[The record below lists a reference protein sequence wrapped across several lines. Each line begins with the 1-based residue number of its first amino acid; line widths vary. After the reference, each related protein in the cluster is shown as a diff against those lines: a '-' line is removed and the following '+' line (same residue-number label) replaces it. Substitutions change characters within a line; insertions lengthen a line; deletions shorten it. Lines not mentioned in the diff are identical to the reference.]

1 MKQKLDRTLGMYS
14 ALMISIGT
22 MIGSAIFVLA
32 GTSYAAAGPG
42 ASLAIFLAGIA
53 AVFTG
58 LSFAELV
65 TVVPKAG
72 GGYVYVKEATG
83 NNIIGFICGWGF
95 WLGYAM
101 SCGLFALGFG
111 NFVHYIFPFIPQMA
125 TAYLLVVYVAF
136 TNIRG
141 TKSSGNLQNIIT
153 TVLVA
158 LLLLY
163 VVVGVFHI
171 DMGNQK
177 PFTPFGMS
185 GVFNAM
191 GFLYMTYIGY
201 GLITTASEE
210 VIEPE
215 KTIPKAI
222 LISIA
227 AVIIIKTSVFFIGSG
242 ILPWNE
248 LVPGVTDTPMI
259 DTAMKIGGR
268 FGGYLFAFAGLL
280 ATLSSINTAVMA
292 SSRTSFAMAR
302 DNRLP
307 GIFKTVNRRTKTP
320 VVSIIVTS
328 VIVVVAVSIRDL
340 EHISTVTSI
349 FSLTGYSLVNVAL
362 IIFRKKKPELERKFR
377 VPLFPVTPLLG
388 IGVNLFLIIQLAV
401 SDFIALAIALGV
413 IAAGVLYYYLV
424 MPRLKYATKGIATVD
439 IPEIREDKG
448 TDRKNEIIIPVS
460 NPVTAQGLLD
470 FGRRIA
476 AAESSTT
483 VVPVKVNM
491 IPDNLLTISDYEA
504 MQRNRSG
511 DEAVI
516 ALLKKYEG
524 EPGMKPVLI
533 HSRDVFHAIMSVVH
547 KEKNPL
553 VLMGWHG
560 AGLVKYMH
568 GNITYRML
576 QEAPADVGL
585 LRLYHGNAGVQG
597 KEYAGIPAEYPDSG
611 MEFKR
616 ILFPYG
622 GGKYSQMTAKVV
634 NRIARAYDA
643 KITLLHVIDHGEDK
657 AETEHY
663 LKSSTERFDQPVEI
677 VVCEGALV
685 EKVVEFS
692 GQYDLVV
699 MGASLDWGIQ
709 EMVTGLRTDRV
720 MDTAECS
727 VLIVKSYD
735 LFLQKKKLRGL
746 LHRTRRAIHQ

>member
-32 GTSYAAAGPG
+32 GTSYATAGPG

-125 TAYLLVVYVAF
+125 TAYVLVVYVAF

-153 TVLVA
+153 TVLIA
-158 LLLLY
+158 LLALY

-177 PFTPFGMS
+177 PYTPFGMS

-222 LISIA
+222 LISIV
-227 AVIIIKTSVFFIGSG
+227 AVIVIKTSVFFIGSG

-248 LVPGVTDTPMI
+248 LVPDVTDTPMI

-268 FGGYLFAFAGLL
+268 FGGYLFAFAGIL

-320 VVSIIVTS
+320 VVSIVATS

-362 IIFRKKKPELERKFR
+362 IIFRKKSPELERKFR
-377 VPLFPVTPLLG
+377 VPFFPVTPLLG
-388 IGVNLFLIIQLAV
+388 IGVNLFLIIQLAI

-424 MPRLKYATKGIATVD
+424 MPKLKYATKGIATVD
-439 IPEIREDKG
+439 IPEIREERNA
-448 TDRKNEIIIPVS
+448 DRENEIIIPVS
-460 NPVTAQGLLD
+460 NPRTAENLLN
-470 FGRRIA
+470 FGRKIA

-483 VVPVKVNM
+483 VVPVKVNV

-504 MQRNRSG
+504 MQRNRDG

-524 EPGMKPVLI
+524 EPGIKPVLI
-533 HSRDVFHAIMSVVH
+533 HSRDIFHAVMSVVH

-560 AGLVKYMH
+560 AGIVKYMY
-568 GNITYRML
+568 GNFTYRML

-585 LRLYHGNAGVQG
+585 LRIHDKNAGKPHIG
-597 KEYAGIPAEYPDSG
+597 A
-611 MEFKR
+611 EFKR

-634 NRIARAYDA
+634 NRIAKAYDA
-643 KITLLHVIDHGEDK
+643 TITLLHVIDHGEDR
-657 AETEHY
+657 AETEEY
-663 LKSSTERFDQPVEI
+663 LKGSIERFDQPVEI
-677 VVCEGALV
+677 MVCEGGLV

-692 GQYDLVV
+692 AQYDLVV

-720 MDTAECS
+720 VDLAECS
-727 VLIVKSYD
+727 VLIIKSYD

-746 LHRTRRAIHQ
+746 LHKTRRAIHQ

>member
-32 GTSYAAAGPG
+32 GTSYATAGPG

-125 TAYLLVVYVAF
+125 TAYVLVVYVAF

-153 TVLVA
+153 TVLIA
-158 LLLLY
+158 LLALY

-177 PFTPFGMS
+177 PYTPFGMS

-227 AVIIIKTSVFFIGSG
+227 AVIVIKTSVFFIGSG

-268 FGGYLFAFAGLL
+268 FGGYLFAFAGIL

-320 VVSIIVTS
+320 VVSIVATS

-362 IIFRKKKPELERKFR
+362 IIFRKKSPELERKFR
-377 VPLFPVTPLLG
+377 VPFFPVTPLLG
-388 IGVNLFLIIQLAV
+388 IGVNLFLIIQLAI

-424 MPRLKYATKGIATVD
+424 MLKLKYATKGIATVD
-439 IPEIREDKG
+439 IPEIREERNA
-448 TDRKNEIIIPVS
+448 DRENEIIIPVS
-460 NPVTAQGLLD
+460 NPRTAENLLN
-470 FGRRIA
+470 FGRKIA

-483 VVPVKVNM
+483 VVPVKVNV

-504 MQRNRSG
+504 MQRNRDG

-524 EPGMKPVLI
+524 EPGIKPVLI
-533 HSRDVFHAIMSVVH
+533 HSRDIFHAVMSVVH

-560 AGLVKYMH
+560 AGIVKYMY
-568 GNITYRML
+568 GNFTYRML

-585 LRLYHGNAGVQG
+585 LRIHDKNAGKPHTG
-597 KEYAGIPAEYPDSG
+597 A
-611 MEFKR
+611 EFKR

-634 NRIARAYDA
+634 NRIAKAYDA
-643 KITLLHVIDHGEDK
+643 TITLLHVIDHGEDR
-657 AETEHY
+657 AETEEY
-663 LKSSTERFDQPVEI
+663 LKGSIERFDQPVEI
-677 VVCEGALV
+677 MVCEGGLV

-692 GQYDLVV
+692 AQYDLVV

-720 MDTAECS
+720 VDLAECS
-727 VLIVKSYD
+727 VLIIKSYD

-746 LHRTRRAIHQ
+746 LHKTRRAIHQ

>member
-32 GTSYAAAGPG
+32 GTSYATAGPG

-125 TAYLLVVYVAF
+125 TAYVLVVYVAF

-153 TVLVA
+153 TVLIA
-158 LLLLY
+158 LLALY

-177 PFTPFGMS
+177 PYTPFGMS

-222 LISIA
+222 LISIV
-227 AVIIIKTSVFFIGSG
+227 AVIVIKTSVFFIGSG

-248 LVPGVTDTPMI
+248 LVPDVTDTPMI

-268 FGGYLFAFAGLL
+268 FGGYLFAFAGIL

-320 VVSIIVTS
+320 VVSIVATS

-362 IIFRKKKPELERKFR
+362 IIFRKKSPELERKFR
-377 VPLFPVTPLLG
+377 VPFFPVTPLLG
-388 IGVNLFLIIQLAV
+388 IGVNLFLIIQLAI

-424 MPRLKYATKGIATVD
+424 MPKLKYATKGIATVD
-439 IPEIREDKG
+439 IPEIREERNA
-448 TDRKNEIIIPVS
+448 DRENEIIIPVS
-460 NPVTAQGLLD
+460 NPRTAENLLN
-470 FGRRIA
+470 FGRKIA

-483 VVPVKVNM
+483 VVPVKVNV

-504 MQRNRSG
+504 MQRNRDG

-524 EPGMKPVLI
+524 EPGIKPVLI
-533 HSRDVFHAIMSVVH
+533 HSRDIFHAVMSVVH

-560 AGLVKYMH
+560 AGIVKYMY
-568 GNITYRML
+568 GNFTYRML

-585 LRLYHGNAGVQG
+585 LRIHDKNAGKPHTG
-597 KEYAGIPAEYPDSG
+597 A
-611 MEFKR
+611 EFKR

-634 NRIARAYDA
+634 NRIAKAYDA
-643 KITLLHVIDHGEDK
+643 TITLLHVIDHGEDR
-657 AETEHY
+657 AETEEY
-663 LKSSTERFDQPVEI
+663 LKGSIERFDQPVEI
-677 VVCEGALV
+677 MVCEGGLV

-692 GQYDLVV
+692 AQYDLVV

-720 MDTAECS
+720 VDLAACS
-727 VLIVKSYD
+727 VLIIKSYD

-746 LHRTRRAIHQ
+746 LHKTRRAIHQ

>member
-32 GTSYAAAGPG
+32 GTSYATAGPG

-125 TAYLLVVYVAF
+125 TAYVLVVYVAF

-153 TVLVA
+153 TVLIA
-158 LLLLY
+158 LLALY

-177 PFTPFGMS
+177 PYTPFGMS

-227 AVIIIKTSVFFIGSG
+227 AVIVIKTSVFFIGSG

-268 FGGYLFAFAGLL
+268 FGGYLFAFAGIL

-320 VVSIIVTS
+320 VVSIVATS

-362 IIFRKKKPELERKFR
+362 IIFRKKSPELERKFR
-377 VPLFPVTPLLG
+377 VPFFPVTPLLG
-388 IGVNLFLIIQLAV
+388 IGVNLFLIIQLAI

-424 MPRLKYATKGIATVD
+424 MPKLKYATKGIATAD
-439 IPEIREDKG
+439 IPEIREERNA
-448 TDRKNEIIIPVS
+448 DRENEIIIPVS
-460 NPVTAQGLLD
+460 NPRTAENLLN
-470 FGRRIA
+470 FGRKIA

-483 VVPVKVNM
+483 VVPVKVNV

-504 MQRNRSG
+504 MQRNRDG

-524 EPGMKPVLI
+524 EPGIKPVLI
-533 HSRDVFHAIMSVVH
+533 HSRDIFHAVMSVVH

-560 AGLVKYMH
+560 AGIVKYM
-568 GNITYRML
+568 YRML

-585 LRLYHGNAGVQG
+585 LRIHDKNAGKPHTG
-597 KEYAGIPAEYPDSG
+597 A
-611 MEFKR
+611 EFKR

-634 NRIARAYDA
+634 NRIAKAYDA
-643 KITLLHVIDHGEDK
+643 TITLLHVIDHGEDR
-657 AETEHY
+657 AETEEY
-663 LKSSTERFDQPVEI
+663 LKGSIERFDQPVEI
-677 VVCEGALV
+677 MVCEGGLV

-692 GQYDLVV
+692 AQYDLVV

-720 MDTAECS
+720 VDLAECS
-727 VLIVKSYD
+727 VLIIKSYD

-746 LHRTRRAIHQ
+746 LHKTRRAIHQ

>member
-32 GTSYAAAGPG
+32 GTSYATAGPG

-125 TAYLLVVYVAF
+125 TAYVLVVYVAF

-153 TVLVA
+153 TVLIA
-158 LLLLY
+158 LLALY

-177 PFTPFGMS
+177 PYTPFGMS

-227 AVIIIKTSVFFIGSG
+227 AVIVIKTSVFFIGSG

-248 LVPGVTDTPMI
+248 LVPGMTDTPMI

-268 FGGYLFAFAGLL
+268 FGGYLFAFAGIL

-320 VVSIIVTS
+320 VVSIVATS

-362 IIFRKKKPELERKFR
+362 IIFRKKSPELERKFR
-377 VPLFPVTPLLG
+377 VPFFPVTPLLG
-388 IGVNLFLIIQLAV
+388 IGVNLFLIIQLAI

-424 MPRLKYATKGIATVD
+424 MPKLKYATKGIATVD
-439 IPEIREDKG
+439 IPEIREERNA
-448 TDRKNEIIIPVS
+448 DRENEIIIPVS
-460 NPVTAQGLLD
+460 NPRTAENLLN
-470 FGRRIA
+470 FGRKIA

-483 VVPVKVNM
+483 VVPVKVNV

-504 MQRNRSG
+504 MQRNRDG

-524 EPGMKPVLI
+524 EPGIKPVLI
-533 HSRDVFHAIMSVVH
+533 HSRDIFHAVMSVVH

-560 AGLVKYMH
+560 AGIVKYMY
-568 GNITYRML
+568 GNFTYRML

-585 LRLYHGNAGVQG
+585 LRIHDKNAGKPHTG
-597 KEYAGIPAEYPDSG
+597 A
-611 MEFKR
+611 EFKR

-634 NRIARAYDA
+634 NRIAKAYDA
-643 KITLLHVIDHGEDK
+643 TITLLHVIDHGEDR
-657 AETEHY
+657 AETEEY
-663 LKSSTERFDQPVEI
+663 LKGSIERFDQPVEI
-677 VVCEGALV
+677 MVCEGGLV

-692 GQYDLVV
+692 AQYDLVV

-720 MDTAECS
+720 VDLAECS
-727 VLIVKSYD
+727 VLIIKSYD

-746 LHRTRRAIHQ
+746 LHKTRRAIHQ

>member
-1 MKQKLDRTLGMYS
+1 MYS

-32 GTSYAAAGPG
+32 GTSYATAGPG

-125 TAYLLVVYVAF
+125 TAYVLVVYVAF

-153 TVLVA
+153 TVLIA
-158 LLLLY
+158 LLALY

-177 PFTPFGMS
+177 PYTPFGMS

-227 AVIIIKTSVFFIGSG
+227 AVIVIKTSVFFIGSG

-268 FGGYLFAFAGLL
+268 FGGYLFAFAGIL

-320 VVSIIVTS
+320 VVSIVATS

-362 IIFRKKKPELERKFR
+362 IIFRKKSPELERKFR
-377 VPLFPVTPLLG
+377 VPFFPVTPLLG
-388 IGVNLFLIIQLAV
+388 IGVNLFLIIQLAI

-424 MPRLKYATKGIATVD
+424 MPKLKYATKGIATVD
-439 IPEIREDKG
+439 IPEIREERNA
-448 TDRKNEIIIPVS
+448 DRENEIIIPVS
-460 NPVTAQGLLD
+460 NPRTAENLLN
-470 FGRRIA
+470 FGRKIA

-483 VVPVKVNM
+483 VVPVKVNV

-504 MQRNRSG
+504 MQRNRDG

-524 EPGMKPVLI
+524 EPGIKPVLI
-533 HSRDVFHAIMSVVH
+533 HSRDIFHAVMSVVH

-560 AGLVKYMH
+560 AGIVKYMY
-568 GNITYRML
+568 GNFTYRML

-585 LRLYHGNAGVQG
+585 LRIHDKNAGKPHTG
-597 KEYAGIPAEYPDSG
+597 A
-611 MEFKR
+611 EFKR

-634 NRIARAYDA
+634 NRIAKAYDA
-643 KITLLHVIDHGEDK
+643 TITLLHVIDHGEDR
-657 AETEHY
+657 AETEEY
-663 LKSSTERFDQPVEI
+663 LKGSIERFDQPVEI
-677 VVCEGALV
+677 MVCEGGLV

-692 GQYDLVV
+692 AQYDLVV

-720 MDTAECS
+720 VDLAECS
-727 VLIVKSYD
+727 VLIIKSYD

-746 LHRTRRAIHQ
+746 LHKTRRAIHQ

>member
-32 GTSYAAAGPG
+32 GTSYATAGPG

-125 TAYLLVVYVAF
+125 TAYVLVVYVAF

-153 TVLVA
+153 TVLIA
-158 LLLLY
+158 LLALY

-177 PFTPFGMS
+177 PYTLFGMS

-227 AVIIIKTSVFFIGSG
+227 AVIVIKTSVFFIGSG

-268 FGGYLFAFAGLL
+268 FGGYLFAFAGIL

-320 VVSIIVTS
+320 VVSIVATS

-362 IIFRKKKPELERKFR
+362 IIFRKKSPELERKFR
-377 VPLFPVTPLLG
+377 VPFFPVTPLLG
-388 IGVNLFLIIQLAV
+388 IGVNLFLIIQLAI

-424 MPRLKYATKGIATVD
+424 MPKLKYATKGIATVD
-439 IPEIREDKG
+439 IPEIREERNA
-448 TDRKNEIIIPVS
+448 DRENEIIIPVS
-460 NPVTAQGLLD
+460 NPRTAENLLN
-470 FGRRIA
+470 FGRKIA

-483 VVPVKVNM
+483 VVPVKVNV
-491 IPDNLLTISDYEA
+491 IRDNLLTISDYEA
-504 MQRNRSG
+504 MQRNRDG

-524 EPGMKPVLI
+524 EPGIKPVLI
-533 HSRDVFHAIMSVVH
+533 HSRDIFHAVMSVVH

-560 AGLVKYMH
+560 AGIVKYMY
-568 GNITYRML
+568 GNFTYRML

-585 LRLYHGNAGVQG
+585 LRIHDKNAGKPHTG
-597 KEYAGIPAEYPDSG
+597 A
-611 MEFKR
+611 EFKR

-634 NRIARAYDA
+634 NRIAKAYDA
-643 KITLLHVIDHGEDK
+643 TITLLHVIDHGEDR
-657 AETEHY
+657 AETEEY
-663 LKSSTERFDQPVEI
+663 LKGSIERFDQPVEI
-677 VVCEGALV
+677 MVCEGGLV

-692 GQYDLVV
+692 AQYDLVV

-720 MDTAECS
+720 VDLAECS
-727 VLIVKSYD
+727 VLIIKSYD

-746 LHRTRRAIHQ
+746 LHKTRRAIHQ

>member
-32 GTSYAAAGPG
+32 GTSYATAGPG

-125 TAYLLVVYVAF
+125 TAYVLVVYVAF

-153 TVLVA
+153 TVLIA
-158 LLLLY
+158 LLALY

-177 PFTPFGMS
+177 PYTPFGMS

-227 AVIIIKTSVFFIGSG
+227 AVIVIKTSVFFIGSG

-268 FGGYLFAFAGLL
+268 FGGYLFAFAGIL

-320 VVSIIVTS
+320 VVSIVATS

-362 IIFRKKKPELERKFR
+362 IIFRKKSPELERKFR
-377 VPLFPVTPLLG
+377 VPFFPVTPLLG
-388 IGVNLFLIIQLAV
+388 IGVNLFLIIQLAI

-424 MPRLKYATKGIATVD
+424 MPKLKYATKGIATVD
-439 IPEIREDKG
+439 IPEIREERNA
-448 TDRKNEIIIPVS
+448 DRENEIIIPVS
-460 NPVTAQGLLD
+460 NPRTAENLLN
-470 FGRRIA
+470 FGRKIA

-483 VVPVKVNM
+483 VVPVKVNVM
-491 IPDNLLTISDYEA
+491 PDNLLTISDYEA
-504 MQRNRSG
+504 MQRNRDG

-524 EPGMKPVLI
+524 EPGIKPVLI
-533 HSRDVFHAIMSVVH
+533 HSRDIFHAVMSVVH

-560 AGLVKYMH
+560 AGIVKYMY
-568 GNITYRML
+568 GNFTYRML

-585 LRLYHGNAGVQG
+585 LRIHDKNAGKPHTG
-597 KEYAGIPAEYPDSG
+597 A
-611 MEFKR
+611 EFKR

-634 NRIARAYDA
+634 NRIAKAYDA
-643 KITLLHVIDHGEDK
+643 TITLLHVIDHGEDR
-657 AETEHY
+657 AETEEY
-663 LKSSTERFDQPVEI
+663 LKGSIERFDQPVEI
-677 VVCEGALV
+677 MVCEGGLV

-692 GQYDLVV
+692 AQYDLVV

-720 MDTAECS
+720 VDLAECS
-727 VLIVKSYD
+727 VLIIKSYD

-746 LHRTRRAIHQ
+746 LHKTRRAIHQ

>member
-32 GTSYAAAGPG
+32 GTSYATAGPG

-125 TAYLLVVYVAF
+125 TAYVLVVYVAF

-153 TVLVA
+153 TVLIA
-158 LLLLY
+158 LLALY

-177 PFTPFGMS
+177 PYTPFGMS

-227 AVIIIKTSVFFIGSG
+227 AVIVIKTSVFFIGSG

-268 FGGYLFAFAGLL
+268 FGGYLFAFAGIL

-320 VVSIIVTS
+320 VVSIVATS

-362 IIFRKKKPELERKFR
+362 IIFRKKSPELERKFR
-377 VPLFPVTPLLG
+377 VPFFPVTPLLG
-388 IGVNLFLIIQLAV
+388 IGVNLFLIIQLAI

-424 MPRLKYATKGIATVD
+424 MPKLKYATKGIATVD
-439 IPEIREDKG
+439 IPEIREERNA
-448 TDRKNEIIIPVS
+448 DRENEIIIPVS
-460 NPVTAQGLLD
+460 NPRTAENLLN
-470 FGRRIA
+470 FGRKIA

-483 VVPVKVNM
+483 VVPVKVNV

-504 MQRNRSG
+504 MQRNRDG

-524 EPGMKPVLI
+524 EPGIKPVLI
-533 HSRDVFHAIMSVVH
+533 HSRDIFHAVMSVVH

-560 AGLVKYMH
+560 AGIVKYMY
-568 GNITYRML
+568 GNFTYRML

-585 LRLYHGNAGVQG
+585 LRIHDKNAGKPHTG
-597 KEYAGIPAEYPDSG
+597 A
-611 MEFKR
+611 EFKR

-634 NRIARAYDA
+634 NRIAKAYDA
-643 KITLLHVIDHGEDK
+643 TITLLHVIDHGEDR
-657 AETEHY
+657 AETEEY
-663 LKSSTERFDQPVEI
+663 LKGSIERFDQPVEI
-677 VVCEGALV
+677 MVCEGGLV

-692 GQYDLVV
+692 AQYDLVV

-720 MDTAECS
+720 VDLEECS
-727 VLIVKSYD
+727 VLIIKSYD

-746 LHRTRRAIHQ
+746 LHKTRRAIHQ

>member
-32 GTSYAAAGPG
+32 GTSYATAGPG

-125 TAYLLVVYVAF
+125 TAYVLVVYVAF

-153 TVLVA
+153 TVLIA
-158 LLLLY
+158 LLALY

-177 PFTPFGMS
+177 PYTPFGMS

-227 AVIIIKTSVFFIGSG
+227 AVIVIKTSVFFIGSG

-268 FGGYLFAFAGLL
+268 FGGYLFAFAGIL

-320 VVSIIVTS
+320 VVSIVATS

-362 IIFRKKKPELERKFR
+362 IIFRKKSPELERKFR
-377 VPLFPVTPLLG
+377 VPFFPVTPLLG
-388 IGVNLFLIIQLAV
+388 IGVNLFLIIQLAI

-424 MPRLKYATKGIATVD
+424 MPKLKYATKGIATVD
-439 IPEIREDKG
+439 IPEIREERNA
-448 TDRKNEIIIPVS
+448 DRENEIIIPVS
-460 NPVTAQGLLD
+460 NPRTAENLLN
-470 FGRRIA
+470 FGRKIA

-483 VVPVKVNM
+483 VVPVKVNV

-504 MQRNRSG
+504 MQRNRDG

-524 EPGMKPVLI
+524 EPGIKPVLI
-533 HSRDVFHAIMSVVH
+533 HSRDIFHAVMSVVH

-560 AGLVKYMH
+560 AGIVKYMY
-568 GNITYRML
+568 GNFTYRML

-585 LRLYHGNAGVQG
+585 LRIHDKNAGKPHTG
-597 KEYAGIPAEYPDSG
+597 A
-611 MEFKR
+611 EFKR

-622 GGKYSQMTAKVV
+622 GGKYSQMTAKLV
-634 NRIARAYDA
+634 NRIAKAYDA
-643 KITLLHVIDHGEDK
+643 TITLLHVIDHGEDR
-657 AETEHY
+657 AETEEY
-663 LKSSTERFDQPVEI
+663 LKGSIERFDQPVEI
-677 VVCEGALV
+677 MVCEGGLV

-692 GQYDLVV
+692 AQYDLVV

-720 MDTAECS
+720 VDLAECS
-727 VLIVKSYD
+727 VLIIKSYD

-746 LHRTRRAIHQ
+746 LHKTRRAIHQ

>member
-32 GTSYAAAGPG
+32 GTSYATAGPG

-125 TAYLLVVYVAF
+125 TAYVLVVYVAF

-153 TVLVA
+153 TVLIA
-158 LLLLY
+158 LLALY

-177 PFTPFGMS
+177 PYTPFGMS

-227 AVIIIKTSVFFIGSG
+227 AVIVIKTSVFFIGSG

-268 FGGYLFAFAGLL
+268 FGGYLFAFAGIL

-320 VVSIIVTS
+320 VVSIVATS

-362 IIFRKKKPELERKFR
+362 IIFRKKSPELERKFR
-377 VPLFPVTPLLG
+377 VPFFPVTPLLG
-388 IGVNLFLIIQLAV
+388 IGVNLFLIIQLAI

-424 MPRLKYATKGIATVD
+424 MPKLKYATKGIATVD
-439 IPEIREDKG
+439 IPEIREERNA
-448 TDRKNEIIIPVS
+448 DRENEIIIPVS
-460 NPVTAQGLLD
+460 NPRTAENLLN
-470 FGRRIA
+470 FGRKIA

-483 VVPVKVNM
+483 VVPVKVNV

-504 MQRNRSG
+504 MQRNRDD

-524 EPGMKPVLI
+524 EPGIKPVLI
-533 HSRDVFHAIMSVVH
+533 HSRDIFHAVMSVVH

-560 AGLVKYMH
+560 AGIVKYMY
-568 GNITYRML
+568 GNFTYRML

-585 LRLYHGNAGVQG
+585 LRIHDKNAGKPHTG
-597 KEYAGIPAEYPDSG
+597 A
-611 MEFKR
+611 EFKR

-634 NRIARAYDA
+634 NRIAKAYDA
-643 KITLLHVIDHGEDK
+643 TITLLHVIDHGEDR
-657 AETEHY
+657 AETEEY
-663 LKSSTERFDQPVEI
+663 LKGSIERFDQPVEI
-677 VVCEGALV
+677 MVCEGGLV

-692 GQYDLVV
+692 AQYDLVV

-720 MDTAECS
+720 VDLAECS
-727 VLIVKSYD
+727 VLIIKSYD

-746 LHRTRRAIHQ
+746 LHKTRRAIHQ

>member
-32 GTSYAAAGPG
+32 GTSYATAGPG

-125 TAYLLVVYVAF
+125 TAYVLVVYVAF

-153 TVLVA
+153 TVLIA
-158 LLLLY
+158 LLALY

-177 PFTPFGMS
+177 PYTPFGMS

-227 AVIIIKTSVFFIGSG
+227 AVIVIKTSVFFIGSG

-268 FGGYLFAFAGLL
+268 FGGYLFAFAGIL

-320 VVSIIVTS
+320 VVSIVATS

-362 IIFRKKKPELERKFR
+362 IIFRKKSPELERKFR
-377 VPLFPVTPLLG
+377 VPFFPVTPLLG
-388 IGVNLFLIIQLAV
+388 IGVNLFLIIQLAI

-424 MPRLKYATKGIATVD
+424 MPKLKYATKGIATVD
-439 IPEIREDKG
+439 IPEIREERNA
-448 TDRKNEIIIPVS
+448 DRENEIIIPVS
-460 NPVTAQGLLD
+460 NPRTAENLLRG
-470 FGRRIA
+470 GRKIA

-483 VVPVKVNM
+483 VVPVKVNV

-504 MQRNRSG
+504 MQRNRDG

-524 EPGMKPVLI
+524 EPGIKPVLI
-533 HSRDVFHAIMSVVH
+533 HSRDIFHAVMSVVH

-560 AGLVKYMH
+560 AGIVKYMY
-568 GNITYRML
+568 GNFTYRML

-585 LRLYHGNAGVQG
+585 LRIHDKNAGKPHTG
-597 KEYAGIPAEYPDSG
+597 A
-611 MEFKR
+611 EFKR

-634 NRIARAYDA
+634 NRIAKAYDA
-643 KITLLHVIDHGEDK
+643 TITLLHVIDHGEDR
-657 AETEHY
+657 AETEEY
-663 LKSSTERFDQPVEI
+663 LKGSIERFDQPVEI
-677 VVCEGALV
+677 MVCEGGLV

-692 GQYDLVV
+692 AQYDLVV

-720 MDTAECS
+720 VDLAECS
-727 VLIVKSYD
+727 VLIIKSYD

-746 LHRTRRAIHQ
+746 LHKTRRAIHQ

>member
-32 GTSYAAAGPG
+32 GTSYATAGPG

-125 TAYLLVVYVAF
+125 TAYVLVVYVAF

-153 TVLVA
+153 TVLID
-158 LLLLY
+158 LLALY

-177 PFTPFGMS
+177 PYTPFGMS

-227 AVIIIKTSVFFIGSG
+227 AVIVIKTSVFFIGSG

-268 FGGYLFAFAGLL
+268 FGGYLFAFAGIL

-320 VVSIIVTS
+320 VVSIVATS

-362 IIFRKKKPELERKFR
+362 IIFRKKSPELERKFR
-377 VPLFPVTPLLG
+377 VPFFPVTPLLG
-388 IGVNLFLIIQLAV
+388 IGVNLFLIIQLAI

-424 MPRLKYATKGIATVD
+424 MPKLKYATKGIATVD
-439 IPEIREDKG
+439 IPEIREERNA
-448 TDRKNEIIIPVS
+448 DRENEIIIPVS
-460 NPVTAQGLLD
+460 NPRTAENLLN
-470 FGRRIA
+470 FGRKIA

-483 VVPVKVNM
+483 VVPVKVNV

-504 MQRNRSG
+504 MQRNRDG

-524 EPGMKPVLI
+524 EPGIKPVLI
-533 HSRDVFHAIMSVVH
+533 HSRDIFHAVMSVVH

-560 AGLVKYMH
+560 AGIVKYMY
-568 GNITYRML
+568 GNFTYRML

-585 LRLYHGNAGVQG
+585 LRIHDKNAGKPHTG
-597 KEYAGIPAEYPDSG
+597 A
-611 MEFKR
+611 EFKR

-634 NRIARAYDA
+634 NRIAKAYDA
-643 KITLLHVIDHGEDK
+643 TITLLHVIDHGEDR
-657 AETEHY
+657 AETEEY
-663 LKSSTERFDQPVEI
+663 LKGSIERFDQPVEI
-677 VVCEGALV
+677 MVCEGGLV

-692 GQYDLVV
+692 AQYDLVV

-720 MDTAECS
+720 VDLAECS
-727 VLIVKSYD
+727 VLIIKSYD

-746 LHRTRRAIHQ
+746 LHKTRRAIHQ

>member
-227 AVIIIKTSVFFIGSG
+227 AVIFIKTSVFFIGSG

-388 IGVNLFLIIQLAV
+388 IGVNLFLIVQLAV

-585 LRLYHGNAGVQG
+585 LRLYHRNAGVQG

-622 GGKYSQMTAKVV
+622 GGKYSQLTAKVV

>member
-32 GTSYAAAGPG
+32 GTSYATAGPG

-125 TAYLLVVYVAF
+125 TAYVLVVYVAF
-136 TNIRG
+136 INIRG

-153 TVLVA
+153 TVLIA
-158 LLLLY
+158 LLALY

-177 PFTPFGMS
+177 PYTPFGMS

-227 AVIIIKTSVFFIGSG
+227 AVIVIKTSVFFIGSG

-268 FGGYLFAFAGLL
+268 FGGYLFAFAGIL

-320 VVSIIVTS
+320 VVSIVATS

-362 IIFRKKKPELERKFR
+362 IIFRKKSPELERKFR
-377 VPLFPVTPLLG
+377 VPFFPVTPLLG
-388 IGVNLFLIIQLAV
+388 IGVNLFLIIQLAI

-424 MPRLKYATKGIATVD
+424 MPKLKYATKGIATVD
-439 IPEIREDKG
+439 IPEIREERNA
-448 TDRKNEIIIPVS
+448 DRENEIIIPVS
-460 NPVTAQGLLD
+460 NPRTAENLLN
-470 FGRRIA
+470 FGRKIA

-483 VVPVKVNM
+483 VVPVKVNV

-504 MQRNRSG
+504 MQRNRDG

-524 EPGMKPVLI
+524 EPGIKPVLI
-533 HSRDVFHAIMSVVH
+533 HSRDIFHAVMSVVH

-560 AGLVKYMH
+560 AGIVKYMY
-568 GNITYRML
+568 GNFTYRML

-585 LRLYHGNAGVQG
+585 LRIHDKNAGKPHTG
-597 KEYAGIPAEYPDSG
+597 A
-611 MEFKR
+611 EFKR

-634 NRIARAYDA
+634 NRIAKAYDA
-643 KITLLHVIDHGEDK
+643 TITLLHVIDHGEDR
-657 AETEHY
+657 AETEEY
-663 LKSSTERFDQPVEI
+663 LKGSIERFDQPVEI
-677 VVCEGALV
+677 MVCEGGLV

-692 GQYDLVV
+692 AQYDLVV

-720 MDTAECS
+720 VDLAECS
-727 VLIVKSYD
+727 VLIIKSYD

-746 LHRTRRAIHQ
+746 LHKTRRAIHQ

>member
-1 MKQKLDRTLGMYS
+1 
-14 ALMISIGT
+14 
-22 MIGSAIFVLA
+22 
-32 GTSYAAAGPG
+32 
-42 ASLAIFLAGIA
+42 
-53 AVFTG
+53 
-58 LSFAELV
+58 
-65 TVVPKAG
+65 
-72 GGYVYVKEATG
+72 
-83 NNIIGFICGWGF
+83 
-95 WLGYAM
+95 
-101 SCGLFALGFG
+101 
-111 NFVHYIFPFIPQMA
+111 
-125 TAYLLVVYVAF
+125 
-136 TNIRG
+136 
-141 TKSSGNLQNIIT
+141 
-153 TVLVA
+153 
-158 LLLLY
+158 
-163 VVVGVFHI
+163 
-171 DMGNQK
+171 
-177 PFTPFGMS
+177 
-185 GVFNAM
+185 
-191 GFLYMTYIGY
+191 MTYIGY

-227 AVIIIKTSVFFIGSG
+227 AVIVIKTSVFFIGSG

-248 LVPGVTDTPMI
+248 LVPDVTDTPMI

-268 FGGYLFAFAGLL
+268 FGGYLFAFAGIL

-320 VVSIIVTS
+320 VVSIVATS

-362 IIFRKKKPELERKFR
+362 IIFRKKSPELERKFR
-377 VPLFPVTPLLG
+377 VPFFPVTPLLG
-388 IGVNLFLIIQLAV
+388 IGVNLFLIIQLAI

-424 MPRLKYATKGIATVD
+424 MPKLKYATKGIATVD
-439 IPEIREDKG
+439 IPEIREERNA
-448 TDRKNEIIIPVS
+448 DRENEIIIPVS
-460 NPVTAQGLLD
+460 NPRTAENLLN
-470 FGRRIA
+470 FGRKIA

-483 VVPVKVNM
+483 VVPVKVNV

-504 MQRNRSG
+504 MQRNRDG

-524 EPGMKPVLI
+524 EPGIKPVLI
-533 HSRDVFHAIMSVVH
+533 HSRDIFHAVMSVVH

-560 AGLVKYMH
+560 AGIVKYMY
-568 GNITYRML
+568 GNFTYRML

-585 LRLYHGNAGVQG
+585 LRIHDKNAGKPHTG
-597 KEYAGIPAEYPDSG
+597 A
-611 MEFKR
+611 EFKR

-634 NRIARAYDA
+634 NRIAKAYDA
-643 KITLLHVIDHGEDK
+643 TITLLHVIDHGEDR
-657 AETEHY
+657 AETEEY
-663 LKSSTERFDQPVEI
+663 LKGSIERFDQPVEI
-677 VVCEGALV
+677 MVCEGGLV

-692 GQYDLVV
+692 AQYDLVV

-720 MDTAECS
+720 VDLAECS
-727 VLIVKSYD
+727 VLIIKSYD

-746 LHRTRRAIHQ
+746 LHKTRRAIHQ

>member
-32 GTSYAAAGPG
+32 GTSYATAGPG

-125 TAYLLVVYVAF
+125 TAYVLVVYVAF

-153 TVLVA
+153 TVLIA
-158 LLLLY
+158 LLALY

-177 PFTPFGMS
+177 PYTPFGMS

-227 AVIIIKTSVFFIGSG
+227 AVIVIKTSVFFIGSG

-268 FGGYLFAFAGLL
+268 FGGYLFAFAGIL

-320 VVSIIVTS
+320 VVSIVATS

-362 IIFRKKKPELERKFR
+362 IIFRKKSPELERKFR
-377 VPLFPVTPLLG
+377 VPFFPVTPLLG
-388 IGVNLFLIIQLAV
+388 IGVNLFLIIQLAI

-424 MPRLKYATKGIATVD
+424 MPKLKYATKGIATVD
-439 IPEIREDKG
+439 IPEIREERNA
-448 TDRKNEIIIPVS
+448 DRENEIIIPVS
-460 NPVTAQGLLD
+460 NPRTAENLLN
-470 FGRRIA
+470 FGRKIA

-483 VVPVKVNM
+483 VVPVKVNV

-504 MQRNRSG
+504 MQRNRDG

-524 EPGMKPVLI
+524 EPGIKPVLI
-533 HSRDVFHAIMSVVH
+533 HSRDIFHAVMSVVH

-560 AGLVKYMH
+560 AGIVKYMY
-568 GNITYRML
+568 GNFTYRML

-585 LRLYHGNAGVQG
+585 LRIHDKNAGKPHTG
-597 KEYAGIPAEYPDSG
+597 A
-611 MEFKR
+611 EFKR

-634 NRIARAYDA
+634 NRIAKAYDA
-643 KITLLHVIDHGEDK
+643 TITLLHVIDHGEDR
-657 AETEHY
+657 AETEEY
-663 LKSSTERFDQPVEI
+663 LKGSIERFDQPVEI
-677 VVCEGALV
+677 MVCEGGLV

-692 GQYDLVV
+692 AQYDLVV

-720 MDTAECS
+720 VDLAECS
-727 VLIVKSYD
+727 VLIIKSYD

-746 LHRTRRAIHQ
+746 LHKTRRAIHQ

>member
-32 GTSYAAAGPG
+32 GTSYATAGPG

-65 TVVPKAG
+65 TVVPKVG

-125 TAYLLVVYVAF
+125 TAYVLVVYVAF

-153 TVLVA
+153 TVLIA
-158 LLLLY
+158 LLALY

-177 PFTPFGMS
+177 PYTPFGMS

-227 AVIIIKTSVFFIGSG
+227 AVIVIKTSVFFIGSG

-268 FGGYLFAFAGLL
+268 FGGYLFAFAGIL

-320 VVSIIVTS
+320 VVSIVATS

-362 IIFRKKKPELERKFR
+362 IIFRKKSPELERKFR
-377 VPLFPVTPLLG
+377 VPFFPVTPLLG
-388 IGVNLFLIIQLAV
+388 IGVNLFLIIQLAI

-424 MPRLKYATKGIATVD
+424 MPKLKYATKGIATVD
-439 IPEIREDKG
+439 IPEIREERNA
-448 TDRKNEIIIPVS
+448 DRENEIIIPVS
-460 NPVTAQGLLD
+460 NPRTAENLLN
-470 FGRRIA
+470 FGRKIA

-483 VVPVKVNM
+483 VVPVKVNV

-504 MQRNRSG
+504 MQRNRDG

-524 EPGMKPVLI
+524 EPGIKPVLI
-533 HSRDVFHAIMSVVH
+533 HSRDIFHAVMSVVH

-560 AGLVKYMH
+560 AGIVKYMY
-568 GNITYRML
+568 GNFTYRML

-585 LRLYHGNAGVQG
+585 LRIHDKNAGKPHTG
-597 KEYAGIPAEYPDSG
+597 A
-611 MEFKR
+611 EFKR

-634 NRIARAYDA
+634 NRIAKAYDA
-643 KITLLHVIDHGEDK
+643 TITLLHVIDHGEDR
-657 AETEHY
+657 AETEEY
-663 LKSSTERFDQPVEI
+663 LKGSIERFDQPVEI
-677 VVCEGALV
+677 MVCEGGLV

-692 GQYDLVV
+692 AQYDLVV

-720 MDTAECS
+720 VDLAECS
-727 VLIVKSYD
+727 VLIIKSYD

-746 LHRTRRAIHQ
+746 LHKTRRAIHQ

>member
-1 MKQKLDRTLGMYS
+1 M
-14 ALMISIGT
+14 
-22 MIGSAIFVLA
+22 
-32 GTSYAAAGPG
+32 
-42 ASLAIFLAGIA
+42 
-53 AVFTG
+53 
-58 LSFAELV
+58 
-65 TVVPKAG
+65 
-72 GGYVYVKEATG
+72 KEATG

-125 TAYLLVVYVAF
+125 TAYVLVVYVAF

-153 TVLVA
+153 TVLIA
-158 LLLLY
+158 LLALY

-177 PFTPFGMS
+177 PYTPFGMS

-227 AVIIIKTSVFFIGSG
+227 AVIVIKTSVFFIGSG

-248 LVPGVTDTPMI
+248 LVPGMTDTPMI

-268 FGGYLFAFAGLL
+268 FGGYLFAFAGIL

-320 VVSIIVTS
+320 VVSIVATS

-362 IIFRKKKPELERKFR
+362 IIFRKKSPELERKFR
-377 VPLFPVTPLLG
+377 VPFFPVTPLLG
-388 IGVNLFLIIQLAV
+388 IGVNLFLIIQLAI

-424 MPRLKYATKGIATVD
+424 MPKLKYATKGIATVD
-439 IPEIREDKG
+439 IPEIREERNA
-448 TDRKNEIIIPVS
+448 DRENEIIIPVS
-460 NPVTAQGLLD
+460 NPRTAENLLN
-470 FGRRIA
+470 FGRKIA

-483 VVPVKVNM
+483 VVPVKVNV

-504 MQRNRSG
+504 MQRNRDG

-524 EPGMKPVLI
+524 EPGIKPVLI
-533 HSRDVFHAIMSVVH
+533 HSRDIFHAVMSVVH

-560 AGLVKYMH
+560 AGIVKYMY
-568 GNITYRML
+568 GNFTYRML

-585 LRLYHGNAGVQG
+585 LRIHDKNAGKPHTG
-597 KEYAGIPAEYPDSG
+597 A
-611 MEFKR
+611 EFKR

-634 NRIARAYDA
+634 NRIAKAYDA
-643 KITLLHVIDHGEDK
+643 TITLLHVIDHGEDR
-657 AETEHY
+657 AETEEY
-663 LKSSTERFDQPVEI
+663 LKGSIERFDQPVEI
-677 VVCEGALV
+677 MVCEGGLV

-692 GQYDLVV
+692 AQYDLVV

-720 MDTAECS
+720 VDLAECS
-727 VLIVKSYD
+727 VLIIKSYD

-746 LHRTRRAIHQ
+746 LHKTRRAIHQ